1 MTVIQGEAD
10 KNRRGLQCAQTAD
23 VIRIGRTDMKNK
35 VNEDRRGGIIY
46 AVADQRQDYL
56 NIIRGL

>member
-1 MTVIQGEAD
+1 
-10 KNRRGLQCAQTAD
+10 
-23 VIRIGRTDMKNK
+23 MKNK
-35 VNEDRRGGIIY
+35 VNEDRREVIIY